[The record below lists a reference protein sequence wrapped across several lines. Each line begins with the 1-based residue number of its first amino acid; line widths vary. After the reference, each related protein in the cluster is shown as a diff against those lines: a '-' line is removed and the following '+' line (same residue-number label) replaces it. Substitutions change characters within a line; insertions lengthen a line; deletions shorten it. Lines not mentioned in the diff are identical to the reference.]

1 MLIVEIAI
9 GIVLGFLI
17 LANLGSILPAIL
29 FLAALAI
36 VLLLA
41 VGAFYF
47 ICNYPESAIFCSAMI
62 LLFVV
67 QVYWDDWISWLQK
80 KAFYWGESVGK
91 FKRKVQSNGLKKTLF
106 ASTEEKV
113 KSQRREKGYL
123 E

>member
-1 MLIVEIAI
+1 VLIVEIAI

-17 LANLGSILPAIL
+17 LANLDSILPAIL

-36 VLLLA
+36 VLILA
-41 VGAFYF
+41 VGAFYL
-47 ICNYPESAIFCSAMI
+47 ICNYPESAIFWSAII
-62 LLFVV
+62 LLYVAKA
-67 QVYWDDWISWLQK
+67 YWDDWMSWLQK

-113 KSQRREKGYL
+113 KSKRREKGYR